1 MKKNFTCFI
10 IAFALFT
17 SCKKDFNKTDISNG
31 TAGHVDNL
39 TFTDTASQ
47 FGVFIQKAYAFEN
60 PAGGDTETNVTDSV
74 QLILDSVYGAKNI
87 RTEVNHYQ
95 WATASYRNNF
105 LTSFKNMWKKGFAP
119 ALNIRWWPNGVDTFF
134 ADSNQYATFVSLVLD
149 SIAGRS
155 DAGQHMAPGIVVVE
169 NEEDNPG
176 YYINNNETELS
187 KYVGMVRQAAIVC
200 HGKSP
205 SVPITNGGIVCML
218 ASELTWNWLKTT
230 YDTAVANTWARKVF
244 TSTVVSQLNAGI
256 RDSDII
262 LGTYLVTNYKA
273 IPYLSY
279 INVHWYEPVIARYWP
294 EGATSP
300 YDPPYN
306 NSPDALVAGGIDSVT
321 RYFNV
326 TATALKIITNET
338 GQLTY
343 SNTLTNKIVNK
354 YVALNNSNGNFP
366 IVIWYDG
373 DADASQ
379 VISGS
384 KALHN
389 SLSTTT
395 YSLRTT
401 GTKFKQKMH

>member
-1 MKKNFTCFI
+1 MKHILRITYI
-10 IAFALFT
+10 LLLF
-17 SCKKDFNKTDISNG
+17 SACKKDFNEKDSAITGSNR
-31 TAGHVDNL
+31 VDNL

-47 FGVFIQKAYAFEN
+47 FGVFIQKAYALEN
-60 PAGGDTETNVTDSV
+60 PTGSDTESNLTDSA
-74 QLILDSVYGAKNI
+74 QLLLDSTYGAKNI

-95 WATASYRNNF
+95 WSNTTYRNNF

-134 ADSNQYATFVSLVLD
+134 ADSNQYAGFVALVLD
-149 SIAGRS
+149 SISGRS
-155 DAGQHMAPGIVVVE
+155 DVGQHMTPGIVVVE

-176 YYINNNETELS
+176 YYINNNETELG
-187 KYVGMVRQAAIVC
+187 KYVGMLRQAANAC
-200 HGKSP
+200 HTR
-205 SVPITNGGIVCML
+205 SVPVTNGGIVCQL
-218 ASELTWNWLKTT
+218 AAELTWDWLKTT
-230 YDTAVANTWARKVF
+230 YDTAKANTWARKVF
-244 TSTVVSQLNAGI
+244 TSTVVSQLNAGT

-262 LGTYLVTNYKA
+262 LGKYLVTNYKA

-294 EGATSP
+294 EGGVSP

-306 NSPDALVAGGIDSVT
+306 NSSDALVAGGIDSVVK
-321 RYFNV
+321 YFNT
-326 TATALKIITNET
+326 TAAALKLITNET

-343 SNTLTNKIVNK
+343 SNTLTNKMVNK
-354 YVALNNSNGNFP
+354 YVALNNSGGNFP

-373 DADASQ
+373 DADYTQ

-389 SLSTTT
+389 TTSTTT
-395 YSLRTT
+395 YNLRTT